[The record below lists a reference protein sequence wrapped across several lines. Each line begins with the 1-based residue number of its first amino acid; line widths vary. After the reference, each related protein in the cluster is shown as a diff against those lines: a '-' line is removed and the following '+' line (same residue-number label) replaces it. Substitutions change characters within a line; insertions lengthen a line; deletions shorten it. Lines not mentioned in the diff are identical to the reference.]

1 MLRLAIVF
9 VCFSFSLAL
18 SGWQKEVLDKHNA
31 LRSKVALGKEGG
43 APTAKWMQ
51 KMVSKKL

>member
-9 VCFSFSLAL
+9 VCFSFALAL
-18 SGWQKEVLDKHNA
+18 SGWQKEVLEKHNA

-43 APTAKWMQ
+43 APIAKWMQ
-51 KMVSKKL
+51 KMVSKK